1 MKSLYKRE
9 IEYNIRPLAFKKSV
23 TQEHCFVIMEIEDDL
38 KRDLLFAMSFH
49 SVIIRLRE
57 DLQWGA
63 IEAAKKINYLR
74 MMQVTNKI
82 KEIKTFI
89 KNCSEEEAELEHST
103 LSSIQSSPCT
113 RGR

>member
-1 MKSLYKRE
+1 
-9 IEYNIRPLAFKKSV
+9 
-23 TQEHCFVIMEIEDDL
+23 
-38 KRDLLFAMSFH
+38 
-49 SVIIRLRE
+49 
-57 DLQWGA
+57 
-63 IEAAKKINYLR
+63 

-103 LSSIQSSPCT
+103 LSSIQSSRCT